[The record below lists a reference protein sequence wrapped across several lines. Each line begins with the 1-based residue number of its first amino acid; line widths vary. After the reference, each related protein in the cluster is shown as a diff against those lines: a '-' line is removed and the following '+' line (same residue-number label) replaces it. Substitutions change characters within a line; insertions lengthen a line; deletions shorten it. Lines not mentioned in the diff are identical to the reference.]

1 MIYCCI
7 SEFDLDIIDLVGE
20 SDEEEEPTAEE
31 RQ

>member
-1 MIYCCI
+1 MYRCI
-7 SEFDLDIIDLVGE
+7 SEFDLDTTDLAGE